1 MRWLAVLAVAV
12 AGCPAP
18 RMYSVERPGLECE
31 RAVRVTKRTF
41 DSLGYTVTELIEPRG
56 PSTSGQI
63 TGKKTMPDGRTTTG
77 RVRIRCTE
85 TGAEMQPIEDALVP
99 NFEFSRAFGYSFKTL
114 VQGPDVEVPRVQAGV
129 QPLIEA
135 MSPVEQRLDLGS
147 EAVQPGAV
155 LLRVTIRNG
164 TDRAVMIEPAG
175 FVLVTGGGG
184 ETPPLAAASAAASLT
199 ATAAGDRV
207 RRELLSRPLKVAPGA
222 TAVRFLLFPAGA
234 YGEARIELEDVE
246 TGERDGAV
254 TAVQ

>member
-1 MRWLAVLAVAV
+1 MRWLAVLAVVA

-18 RMYSVERPGLECE
+18 GVYSVDRPGLECE

-41 DSLGYTVTELIEPRG
+41 DTLGYTVTELIEPRG
-56 PSTSGQI
+56 PGTSGQV

-77 RVRIRCTE
+77 RVRIRCDE
-85 TGAEMQPIEDALVP
+85 TGALMQPIEDTLVP

-114 VQGPDVEVPRVQAGV
+114 VQSPDVEVPRVQAGV
-129 QPLIEA
+129 QPLVETMTA
-135 MSPVEQRLDLGS
+135 VEQRLDLGG
-147 EAVQPGAV
+147 EAVQAGTV
-155 LLRVTIRNG
+155 LLRVTIRND
-164 TDRAVMIEPAG
+164 TDRAVVLEPAG
-175 FVLVTGGGG
+175 FVLVAGGGD
-184 ETPPLAAASAAASLT
+184 ETPPLAAANAAAALT

-207 RRELLSRPLKVAPGA
+207 RRELLSRPLKVPPGT
-222 TAVRFLLFPAGA
+222 TAVRFLVFPPGT